1 MMISFQTLLPLML
14 VAAQSPAPADTTP
27 GYLQFGF
34 ELLRRRVGATPAENI
49 STSPVSAGF
58 ALSAAALGARGR
70 TQKQMLGVLGFE
82 GSTPDEV
89 GQRNKGWIAAL
100 HHPQDV
106 QLEIANAVWVD
117 SEFALD
123 SAYAHRV
130 AELFQADVATAAL
143 RTADGVADVN
153 NWVARHTHNRIE
165 RIIDEPRSNTAAFI
179 ANATYFKGTWLKE
192 FAKEATKSK
201 PFYQSPGSSRNVP
214 TMHAKL
220 SARYA
225 RAERVQLARL
235 PYRGGRF
242 EMVIA
247 LPDPGVE
254 VSSVAKELSDTLWQ
268 SWLAQSKATELEL
281 ALPRFKLETSMS
293 LKSDLA
299 ALGIT
304 DAFDPTLADLSG
316 MFASGTPGTF
326 LSEVIQKTWI
336 AVDEEGTEAAAA
348 TGVTVGVT
356 SARIGRPVSFVVNR
370 PFIYALRDAKT
381 GLVLFLGI
389 VRSPQ

>member
-27 GYLQFGF
+27 GYLRFGF

-58 ALSAAALGARGR
+58 ALSAVALGARGR
-70 TQKQMLGVLGFE
+70 TEKQMLGALGFDAR
-82 GSTPDEV
+82 TPDEV
-89 GQRNKGWIAAL
+89 GQLNKGWIAAL
-100 HHPQDV
+100 RDPQDV

-130 AELFQADVATAAL
+130 AELFRADVAIAAL

-242 EMVIA
+242 EMVIV

-348 TGVTVGVT
+348 TGVTVDVT
-356 SARIGRPVSFVVNR
+356 SARIRRPVSFVVNR

>member
-70 TQKQMLGVLGFE
+70 TQKQMLSALGFDAR
-82 GSTPDEV
+82 TPDEV
-89 GQRNKGWIAAL
+89 GQLNKGWIAAL
-100 HHPQDV
+100 RDPQDV

-130 AELFQADVATAAL
+130 AELFRADVAIAAL
-143 RTADGVADVN
+143 RTADGVSDVN

-225 RAERVQLARL
+225 RAERVQLTRL

-242 EMVIA
+242 EMVIV

-293 LKSDLA
+293 LKIDLA
-299 ALGIT
+299 ALGVT

-348 TGVTVGVT
+348 TGVTVDVT

>member
-1 MMISFQTLLPLML
+1 ML
-14 VAAQSPAPADTTP
+14 
-27 GYLQFGF
+27 G
-34 ELLRRRVGATPAENI
+34 
-49 STSPVSAGF
+49 
-58 ALSAAALGARGR
+58 ALGFDAR
-70 TQKQMLGVLGFE
+70 
-82 GSTPDEV
+82 TPDEV
-89 GQRNKGWIAAL
+89 GQLNKGWIAAL
-100 HHPQDV
+100 RDPQDV

-130 AELFQADVATAAL
+130 AELFRADVAIAAL

-242 EMVIA
+242 EMVIV

-348 TGVTVGVT
+348 TGVTVDVT
-356 SARIGRPVSFVVNR
+356 SARIRRPVSFVVNR

>member
-1 MMISFQTLLPLML
+1 
-14 VAAQSPAPADTTP
+14 
-27 GYLQFGF
+27 
-34 ELLRRRVGATPAENI
+34 
-49 STSPVSAGF
+49 
-58 ALSAAALGARGR
+58 
-70 TQKQMLGVLGFE
+70 
-82 GSTPDEV
+82 
-89 GQRNKGWIAAL
+89 
-100 HHPQDV
+100 
-106 QLEIANAVWVD
+106 
-117 SEFALD
+117 
-123 SAYAHRV
+123 
-130 AELFQADVATAAL
+130 
-143 RTADGVADVN
+143 VN

-235 PYRGGRF
+235 PYRGNRF
-242 EMVIA
+242 EMVIV

-389 VRSPQ
+389 VRSPR

>member
-34 ELLRRRVGATPAENI
+34 ELLRRRVGGTPAENI

-58 ALSAAALGARGR
+58 ALSAAALGAGGR
-70 TQKQMLGVLGFE
+70 TQKQMLSALGFDAR
-82 GSTPDEV
+82 TPDEV
-89 GQRNKGWIAAL
+89 GQLNKGWIAAL
-100 HHPQDV
+100 RDPQDV

-130 AELFQADVATAAL
+130 AELFRADVAIAAL

-201 PFYQSPGSSRNVP
+201 PFYQSSGSSRNVP

-225 RAERVQLARL
+225 RAERVQLTRL

-242 EMVIA
+242 EMVIV

-348 TGVTVGVT
+348 TGVTVDVT
-356 SARIGRPVSFVVNR
+356 SARIRRPVSFVVNR

>member
-34 ELLRRRVGATPAENI
+34 ELLRRRVGGTPAENI

-58 ALSAAALGARGR
+58 ALSAAALGAGGR
-70 TQKQMLGVLGFE
+70 TQKQMLSALGFDAR
-82 GSTPDEV
+82 TPDEV
-89 GQRNKGWIAAL
+89 GQLNKGWIAAL
-100 HHPQDV
+100 RDPQDV

-130 AELFQADVATAAL
+130 AELFRADVAIAAL
-143 RTADGVADVN
+143 RTADGVSDVN

-242 EMVIA
+242 EMVIV

-348 TGVTVGVT
+348 TGVTVDVT
-356 SARIGRPVSFVVNR
+356 SARIRRPVSFVVNR